1 MPLAIAVPKQLE
13 GRCLP
18 PHHHPHPPGLYYGKM
33 QQVDL
38 EHLEVDMTGTFVERS
53 CNRKLNYIISQ
64 IVTWAT
70 ISQLFFHNQFYLCCS
85 EIADLSSVHSEEDL
99 LYL

>member
-1 MPLAIAVPKQLE
+1 ME

-53 CNRKLNYIISQ
+53 CNRRLNYIISQ

-70 ISQLFFHNQFYLCCS
+70 ISQLLLRYHVWWDVAFKGG
-85 EIADLSSVHSEEDL
+85 VHF
-99 LYL
+99 